1 MIRRRWLYIDFSL
14 TLKCILMLL
23 FSTNELLNMLQ
34 LDVDSSKL
42 QKVTQLQRMLI
53 HFCIRFMYFQSLV
66 LFFFSSCLRTYFER
80 DIWFYVDISAD
91 LSNYCMCTMNTT
103 NVSLCWMLLTLTFC
117 QHSTWNAHSSFVA
130 LNTFPANSNQ
140 FNLNETIYFN
150 SPTFIFFLLKIS
162 FQQFENIEY
171 FV

>member
-1 MIRRRWLYIDFSL
+1 MWIRLSYRKWPNYNGCWFIFASDL
-14 TLKCILMLL
+14 CIFNHL
-23 FSTNELLNMLQ
+23 F
-34 LDVDSSKL
+34 
-42 QKVTQLQRMLI
+42 
-53 HFCIRFMYFQSLV
+53 C
-66 LFFFSSCLRTYFER
+66 FFSSCLRTYFER

-140 FNLNETIYFN
+140 FNLNETIYFHF
-150 SPTFIFFLLKIS
+150 PTFIFFLLKIS